1 MRQAT
6 TPTPAAA
13 PVVQGGTVA
22 PATTVAPPARPLTPA
37 EVAAVRARR
46 SELSSQLTSAAG
58 RRDEIAQQLERASPA
73 SRPGLQDRLDVLD
86 KRIVQLESDIA
97 ETGRLLTSPQYTS
110 TTEAPKNFMG
120 LSPGQTT
127 GVSIVFT
134 IFVLFPLAISLARLM
149 WRKGT
154 SHGPPI
160 PDAAEAARR
169 LAGLEQAVD
178 AIAVEIERVSEGQ
191 RFVTKIFAESQGM
204 PALNPGQRPAE
215 PIRVGQDDKAG
226 MSRER

>member
-1 MRQAT
+1 
-6 TPTPAAA
+6 
-13 PVVQGGTVA
+13 
-22 PATTVAPPARPLTPA
+22 VAPPARPLTPS

-58 RRDEIAQQLERASPA
+58 RRDEIAAQLERASPA

-86 KRIVQLESDIA
+86 LRIVQLEKDIA

-110 TTEAPKNFMG
+110 TTEAASKNFMG

-134 IFVLFPLAISLARLM
+134 IFVLFPLAISLARLL

-154 SHGPPI
+154 THGPPI

-215 PIRVGQDDKAG
+215 PIRVGQEDKAG
-226 MSRER
+226 TSRER